1 MSQDRRHFKGS
12 EAAEGLAL
20 GVLFRA
26 VWSGETSL
34 GQDPGGGGRQV
45 RGGRA
50 QAEGG
55 AAAEEGE

>member
-1 MSQDRRHFKGS
+1 MQFGQERPLWAEALQD
-12 EAAEGLAL
+12 
-20 GVLFRA
+20 
-26 VWSGETSL
+26 
-34 GQDPGGGGRQV
+34 GGRQV

>member
-1 MSQDRRHFKGS
+1 M
-12 EAAEGLAL
+12 EGLAL